1 MLLAG
6 LQEQREIQGNE
17 LDRKAERPAS
27 GPFAR
32 QQDDLAFV
40 VLSTLQGSEAGVWG
54 GQGGVVTSVS
64 VLCQSG
70 SE

>member
-1 MLLAG
+1 MLLGG

-32 QQDDLAFV
+32 QDDLAFV

-54 GQGGVVTSVS
+54 GQGR
-64 VLCQSG
+64 SG
-70 SE
+70 DLGFSYLPEWF